1 MPSASALAAEGVKAV
16 TAGNYQQGIA
26 KLTEAL
32 KDHPAPLWLIER
44 SKAYLRTEDFDHA
57 LHDAESALR
66 VAFDRANRDQMI
78 EAQIRR
84 AITFFRMKR
93 YADADICAF
102 WALRL
107 LDGAKASE
115 DDGQTGKVDANG
127 DYTPRSSDLTTES
140 KPSKNSQLSAAMS
153 QSGGRSKESS
163 LRNQAHSWRLQALS
177 QIDKLP
183 AGDAGLKV
191 TVSAKYPTQSQISA
205 PNPTGN
211 DTSAM
216 DIDGDSDEEAPASET
231 SVRDAWEKVW
241 KQYHVVHAKH
251 DIRSS
256 FYQTDTTVNVDFFV
270 KNVSKDSLTID
281 SQPQRVKL
289 GPIPNTYAG
298 TIDLF
303 LYGKIKPTETK
314 CTVKSMKIELS
325 LQKETP
331 GKWPVLRAENAEIV
345 DNIALGA
352 TPAASFNQFYH
363 LITSLGYKHPSELQ
377 LSNFGR
383 DQKGWY
389 EGLLEKLQAGVQ
401 GVVQGSAGSTNDSPG
416 FTKPVP
422 VQEKAA
428 ETTTTATG
436 SHGEAM
442 QVDNPAPLAGQ
453 TDPNKSS
460 SGTPAYPTSSK
471 KGPKNWDAIA
481 DDDEEEKDEEAD
493 VNSFFQNLYKNA
505 NDDTRRAMMK
515 SYIESNGTSLS
526 TNWDEAK
533 AKTYDTL
540 PPDGAEAKKWD

>member
-16 TAGNYQQGIA
+16 AAGDYKQGIS

-44 SKAYLRTEDFDHA
+44 SKAYLRTQDFDHA
-57 LHDAESALR
+57 LHDAENALR

-84 AITFFRMKR
+84 AITLFRMKR

-115 DDGQTGKVDANG
+115 DDGQMSKVDANG
-127 DYTPRSSDLTTES
+127 DYTPRASDLGADD
-140 KPSKNSQLSAAMS
+140 KPSKTDQLSAAMS

-163 LRNQAHSWRLQALS
+163 LRNQAHSWRLQALA
-177 QIDKLP
+177 QLENLP
-183 AGDAGLKV
+183 AGDPGRKV
-191 TVSAKYPTQSQISA
+191 NVSAKYPTFSQISLPKA
-205 PNPTGN
+205 T
-211 DTSAM
+211 DEDSTAM
-216 DIDGDSDEEAPASET
+216 DIDEDSDNAADATHAASES

-270 KNVSKDSLTID
+270 KNVSKDSLIVD

-289 GPIPNTYAG
+289 SPIPNTYAG
-298 TIDLF
+298 AIDLF
-303 LYGKIKPTETK
+303 LFGRIKPAETK
-314 CTVKSMKIELS
+314 YTVKSMKIELS

-331 GKWPVLRAENAEIV
+331 GKWPVLRSANAEVV

-377 LSNFGR
+377 LTNFGK

-389 EGLLEKLQAGVQ
+389 ERLLEKLQAGVE
-401 GVVQGSAGSTNDSPG
+401 GVATSSNDSHG
-416 FTKPVP
+416 VAKAVP
-422 VQEKAA
+422 VREKAA
-428 ETTTTATG
+428 ETTG
-436 SHGEAM
+436 SQDDSM
-442 QVDNPAPLAGQ
+442 QVDNPTPLAGQ
-453 TDPNKSS
+453 ADPKKSS
-460 SGTPAYPTSSK
+460 NGTPAYPTSSK
-471 KGPKNWDAIA
+471 KGPKNWDTIA
-481 DDDEEEKDEEAD
+481 DDEEDEEKEEGD
-493 VNSFFQNLYKNA
+493 VNTFFQKLYKNA
-505 NDDTRRAMMK
+505 DEDTRRAMMK
-515 SYIESNGTSLS
+515 SYVESNGTSLS
-526 TNWDEAK
+526 TNWAEAK
-533 AKTYDTL
+533 GKTYETL
-540 PPDGAEAKKWD
+540 PPDGAEAKKWG

>member
-16 TAGNYQQGIA
+16 AAGNYEQGIS

-44 SKAYLRTEDFDHA
+44 SKAYLRTQDFDHA
-57 LHDAESALR
+57 LHDAETALR
-66 VAFDRANRDQMI
+66 VAFDRANRDLMI

-84 AITFFRMKR
+84 AVVLFRMKR

-115 DDGQTGKVDANG
+115 DDGQTSKVDANG
-127 DYTPRSSDLTTES
+127 YYTPRASDLS
-140 KPSKNSQLSAAMS
+140 AASRPSKSDQLSAAMS
-153 QSGGRSKESS
+153 QSGGRTKETS
-163 LRNQAHSWRLQALS
+163 LRNQAHSWRLQALA
-177 QIDKLP
+177 QLENLP
-183 AGDAGLKV
+183 AGDPGRKV
-191 TVSAKYPTQSQISA
+191 AISAKYPTLAQISLPKA
-205 PNPTGN
+205 TGKDPT
-211 DTSAM
+211 AM
-216 DIDGDSDEEAPASET
+216 DIDGDNDDEAETTPGASET

-270 KNVSKDSLTID
+270 KNVSKDSLTVD

-289 GPIPNTYAG
+289 SPIPNTSAG
-298 TIDLF
+298 AIDLF
-303 LYGKIKPTETK
+303 LFGRIKPGETK
-314 CTVKSMKIELS
+314 YTVKSMKIELS

-331 GKWPVLRAENAEIV
+331 GKWPVLRSANAEVV

-377 LSNFGR
+377 LTNFGK

-389 EGLLEKLQAGVQ
+389 EGLLEKLQAGVE
-401 GVVQGSAGSTNDSPG
+401 GATTSTNDPRG
-416 FTKPVP
+416 LTKAVP
-422 VQEKAA
+422 VREKAA
-428 ETTTTATG
+428 DTAG
-436 SHGEAM
+436 SKDDSM
-442 QVDNPAPLAGQ
+442 QVDNPTPLAGQ

-460 SGTPAYPTSSK
+460 NGTPAYPTSSK
-471 KGPKNWDAIA
+471 KGPKNWDTIA
-481 DDDEEEKDEEAD
+481 DNEDEDEEKKEEGD
-493 VNSFFQNLYKNA
+493 VNTFFQKLYKNA
-505 NDDTRRAMMK
+505 DDDTRRAMMK
-515 SYIESNGTSLS
+515 SYVESNGTSLS
-526 TNWDEAK
+526 TNWAEAK
-533 AKTYDTL
+533 GKTYETL